1 MSAEN
6 RNLAGS
12 IIQTDNGSFWYC
24 CGNWNPEG
32 VSDSLPAILAYT
44 PDTGKYPKI
53 EGQKVLE
60 FGKHR
65 FLKAFGTP
73 FQIYKGNYLPEMGNV
88 IDATTLGRVAFVSRR
103 HITDIRD
110 PHSFTAKYLEK
121 LPEVREK
128 LRRLTRFLDLD
139 LEDLGITG
147 SSLMMPEPTL
157 RQETDLGIYGS
168 DKSRKAYRILEDAR
182 SRGEIKRW
190 VDRYYLPFEFEGTAF
205 DPQFSY
211 GHTEAH
217 PFEGVSFGKPVE
229 RPNTEVLI
237 GESPDAIFYP
247 AVYTTKSMRL
257 VTFRPGQRGYFKQG
271 DQVAFESISE
281 VDVKWS
287 NGNTERVYAVL
298 NDETGSVKE

>member
-157 RQETDLGIYGS
+157 SKKLIWVYMGVI
-168 DKSRKAYRILEDAR
+168 KAEKHIGFLKTHE
-182 SRGEIKRW
+182 
-190 VDRYYLPFEFEGTAF
+190 
-205 DPQFSY
+205 
-211 GHTEAH
+211 
-217 PFEGVSFGKPVE
+217 VE
-229 RPNTEVLI
+229 E
-237 GESPDAIFYP
+237 
-247 AVYTTKSMRL
+247 K
-257 VTFRPGQRGYFKQG
+257 
-271 DQVAFESISE
+271 
-281 VDVKWS
+281 
-287 NGNTERVYAVL
+287 
-298 NDETGSVKE
+298 